1 MLSPNRGWRLETIEV
16 DSGALEGL
24 HRALTSVAE
33 HGDDSIVV
41 LAHIGSGLEGR
52 GAIRRAKS
60 DARTTATAVTRTVQ
74 LTRRVARVVREYGE
88 AVAVHARNANELVDD
103 IRAAHA
109 AVDEAAAAYAGARAA
124 EWRQPDGDPL
134 ETARRQAR
142 TENAHD
148 TLVGARRVLAD
159 LWERWEAAYAR
170 WDDAYDAAVARLAR
184 SGAGFVDAATV
195 EAIDLLASADT
206 PAEVA
211 LAWASLTPGQRA
223 RLHDRHPEFIGNLE
237 GVPYRDRFIANRTSF
252 DRVRR
257 RGPHGEPLDRQL
269 ATMASEMKRHRGQL
283 LVFHPFEHPQ
293 ATAAVM
299 YGVSIVDDDGHPV
312 DPMAGITH
320 VNVMVG
326 GMFSSLGDL
335 TAWGES
341 ARNLNRYANEYGT
354 LKGRGTA
361 SATIAWYG
369 YDSPDMA
376 TEHTMESATEGAARL
391 TQTLRGLRTQ
401 VEPSSIT
408 SVIGHSYG
416 STTAFLAVGGASDTL
431 GVDRLI
437 AVGSAGV
444 PDEYHA
450 GWTGDAPMDYSGT
463 QIFASRAPGD
473 WVARY
478 GEASSFGHGTDP
490 ASLPGAVSF
499 ESDGGPVPSLN
510 GATEEALGT
519 PGHASHD
526 GGNTVFGWW
535 EKDNGYL
542 SRDAESFRNVA
553 NIVANGEPIRVRQDR

>member
-1 MLSPNRGWRLETIEV
+1 MLSPNRGWRLETIEFNP
-16 DSGALEGL
+16 GALEGL
-24 HRALTSVAE
+24 HRALTAVAE

-41 LAHIGSGLEGR
+41 LAHVGSGLEGR
-52 GAIRRAKS
+52 GASIRRAKS
-60 DARTTATAVTRTVQ
+60 DALTTSTAVTRTVQ

-103 IRAAHA
+103 ITAAHA
-109 AVDEAAAAYAGARAA
+109 AVEEAAAAYAGARDA
-124 EWRQPDGDPL
+124 EWWQPESDPL

-142 TENAHD
+142 IESAHD

-159 LWERWEAAYAR
+159 LWERWEALYAR

-223 RLHDRHPEFIGNLE
+223 RLHDGHPEFIGNLE

-252 DRVRR
+252 DRARR
-257 RGPHGEPLDRQL
+257 CGPHGDPLDSQL
-269 ATMASEMKRHRGQL
+269 ATMALEMNRFAGAL
-283 LVFHPFEHPQ
+283 LVFQPFEHPQ

-299 YGVSIVDDDGHPV
+299 YGVSIADDAGHPV
-312 DPMAGITH
+312 DPMAGITN

-326 GMFSSLGDL
+326 GMFWSLGDL
-335 TAWGES
+335 KAWGRS
-341 ARNLNRYANEYGT
+341 ARNLNRYANAYGA
-354 LKGRGTA
+354 LAGRGTA

-369 YDSPDMA
+369 YDSPNMA

-391 TQTLRGLRTQ
+391 TQTLRGLQTQ
-401 VEPSSIT
+401 VNPGTIT

-450 GWTGDAPMDYSGT
+450 GWTSDAPMDYSGT

-490 ASLPGAVSF
+490 ESLPGAVSF
-499 ESDGGPVPSLN
+499 ESDGGRVPAL
-510 GATEEALGT
+510 GGGTEEALGT

-553 NIVANGEPIRVRQDR
+553 NIVANGEPFE